1 MPFCGTTF
9 RSLNLHSILRS
20 KLQGFRNL
28 SSDARRRKYNKVLG
42 DNHAKVAY
50 YIGATAVFVF
60 GLSYASVPLY
70 KVFCQV
76 TGYGGTT
83 QRAGE
88 SKVVTVKPV
97 DGGKVL
103 RVDFTSN
110 VHSEM
115 PWTFRPTQR
124 NIKLVPGETA
134 LAFYTVKNNSDRAIT
149 GVATYNVFPPKA
161 GLYFNKI
168 QCFCFEE
175 QRLLAGEEIDM
186 PVFFFI
192 DPSFVDDPAMKSVN
206 IITLS
211 YTFFK
216 TGEEDPVIQSVPAT
230 SLPSE
235 KVVTS

>member
-1 MPFCGTTF
+1 MFWSPV
-9 RSLNLHSILRS
+9 RSCSFNLIS
-20 KLQGFRNL
+20 RNAIRQF
-28 SSDARRRKYNKVLG
+28 SDSRKNKYNKVLQ
-42 DNHAKVAY
+42 DDHAKVAY
-50 YIGATAVFVF
+50 YVGATAVLVF

-83 QRAGE
+83 QRAE
-88 SKVVTVKPV
+88 ETKVVSVKPV

-115 PWTFRPTQR
+115 PWSFRPTQR
-124 NIKLVPGETA
+124 SIKLVPGETA
-134 LAFYTVKNNSDRAIT
+134 LAFYTVRNNSDRAIT

-175 QRLLAGEEIDM
+175 QRLGAGEEIDM

-192 DPSFVDDPAMKSVN
+192 DPSFVADPAMQSVN

-216 TGEEDPVIQSVPAT
+216 TGEEDPVVAQPISTAVLQPSNAAT
-230 SLPSE
+230 A
-235 KVVTS
+235 